1 MLPANRAEH
10 SSDAEPRD
18 IGSHGRDHG
27 GCYSSDCKLGLLVDI
42 SNVVS
47 PLPLDLTWSSWETTS
62 QPARSRSYLNTRT
75 YTIRACCD
83 LQTRLHAFFIGVFEK
98 RDPEKQILLPDLTN
112 FKCILNNPRIMQEL
126 ATEHSVCSAPFSAA
140 TQYDCDE
147 DGEESTINGLCFHC
161 HCKTPF
167 SLECWQAANTAQA
180 KILSVARGITSA
192 KERQQANKR

>member
-1 MLPANRAEH
+1 MLPVARAEH
-10 SSDAEPRD
+10 ASGSKQRD
-18 IGSHGRDHG
+18 NGTHCRDHG

-62 QPARSRSYLNTRT
+62 QPAKSRSYLNTRT

-83 LQTRLHAFFIGVFEK
+83 IQARLHAFFIGVFEK
-98 RDPEKQILLPDLTN
+98 RDPEKQISLPDLIN
-112 FKCILNNPRIMQEL
+112 FRSILNNTRIMQEL
-126 ATEHSVCSAPFSAA
+126 AMEHSVCGAPFSAA
-140 TQYDCDE
+140 TQYDCDQ
-147 DGEESTINGLCFHC
+147 DGEETTINGLCFHC

-167 SLECWQAANTAQA
+167 SLECWQAANAAQA

-192 KERQQANKR
+192 KERQRCNKQ